1 MYILQEI
8 KNPIILADYIKNIS
22 FKLNIDETV
31 IKRQVEACQVQSDD
45 LYQNVTIEPSKVLFK
60 KIAKNNL
67 NARYERMETNLIKL
81 ALQANTPEKKV
92 YFVQA
97 VEGYKPKHEANFR
110 ILEDID
116 KTITEADNVESI
128 AKKVLSKF
136 YNDNSMQSYV
146 TEIIFS
152 SAEFEKLNYNDYAQ
166 SVRETFSRLQQL
178 DRMNKREEL
187 RQKNRQ
193 KNISEED
200 KITISKEIF
209 EQVRQQ

>member
-1 MYILQEI
+1 MTGVQTCAL
-8 KNPIILADYIKNIS
+8 PIY
-22 FKLNIDETV
+22 
-31 IKRQVEACQVQSDD
+31 
-45 LYQNVTIEPSKVLFK
+45 
-60 KIAKNNL
+60 
-67 NARYERMETNLIKL
+67 
-81 ALQANTPEKKV
+81 
-92 YFVQA
+92 
-97 VEGYKPKHEANFR
+97 
-110 ILEDID
+110 
-116 KTITEADNVESI
+116 
-128 AKKVLSKF
+128 
-136 YNDNSMQSYV
+136 SMQSYV

>member
-1 MYILQEI
+1 LIMLIMI
-8 KNPIILADYIKNIS
+8 KI
-22 FKLNIDETV
+22 
-31 IKRQVEACQVQSDD
+31 
-45 LYQNVTIEPSKVLFK
+45 LFK

-67 NARYERMETNLIKL
+67 QMRYERMETNLIKL
-81 ALQANTPEKKV
+81 ALQANTPEKKS
-92 YFVQA
+92 YFSQA
-97 VEGYKPKHEANFR
+97 VNGYKPKSEANFK

-116 KTITEADNVESI
+116 KTISESDNVESI

-209 EQVRQQ
+209 EEMKK